1 MKYIFISEKVE
12 KKSFLPLSTAKAGLF
27 MVRRRT
33 RMFPAAELSA
43 LFILSFIRHMPG
55 ERREAFLLQQIFW
68 EDMGNE
74 TPQ

>member
-1 MKYIFISEKVE
+1 MELRV
-12 KKSFLPLSTAKAGLF
+12 TACYFSPTHGTRAY
-27 MVRRRT
+27 VR
-33 RMFPAAELSA
+33 AVAEA
-43 LFILSFIRHMPG
+43 MPG